1 MFSGMNQKSGN
12 TCTPLVLSKSKEVPQ
27 VVCTK
32 TKAALCLLCLFDGL
46 HTPTIRR
53 LSRKPRLICN
63 KPLLTFDPTVFAP
76 SSSNAIQDLYS
87 ASMKCPA
94 EIFVDPPGNKISE
107 VIKTYS
113 QNAKTERLIIHYFGQ
128 GCLPPTADGSLFFF
142 SDDRSKYKPMKI
154 ETLMNI
160 CPTPLCLIVDS
171 PSAGNILPFLQ
182 KKQDVIAFFA
192 CSPNEVLPISTDA
205 PWDLFSSCL
214 LSPFETAV
222 WWHTRRHSCV
232 FKGTENSN
240 HPNYFLKK
248 FLFALLDAIAFD
260 TQPATLFDIL
270 AKDTAM
276 TQLARGFILSMRIM
290 QSFNLHPISIPEHR
304 PTSSHDLW
312 LFWDT
317 ALDCS
322 LAMSDQEAA
331 TMIFQMFIKSFKSFP
346 TVGVMP
352 IFSFFI
358 TRAEFCEA
366 AVSTLCNFLDTHGDL
381 AIYATRSN
389 IAKTIIEMD
398 KPSESAI
405 LLLAKI
411 LSISSG
417 TGAISPFQ
425 QQWLFWF
432 QDTKESS
439 VSEIKAGMLAII
451 CAISWNFLSIFTK
464 IWNVCVE
471 KAQECAPYSSILLG
485 LLLGSAGRLMNL
497 PPFGQNFYPLLDN
510 SSYFIRAST
519 VFLLGMMKDRN
530 MLDKLFEMLEN
541 DDEPIVRQQIVVS
554 LSRIQQYKHD
564 DAILDNLN
572 KIKATEKDEEVL
584 KLINLALEGKYDEVQ
599 EECSILKM
607 VIEAVK
613 SNGFIE
619 KYYCG
624 TMI

>member
-1 MFSGMNQKSGN
+1 MFSGLSGKSGN
-12 TCTPLVLSKSKEVPQ
+12 TRAPLVCTKAKDAQPI
-27 VVCTK
+27 VCTK
-32 TKAALCLLCLFDGL
+32 TKSALCLLCLFDGL

-76 SSSNAIQDLYS
+76 TSSNAIQDLYS
-87 ASMKCPA
+87 NSIKCPA
-94 EIFVDPPGNKISE
+94 EISVDPPGNKVSE
-107 VIKTYS
+107 MIKTYS
-113 QNAKTERLIIHYFGQ
+113 SNAKTERIIIHYFGQ
-128 GCLPPTADGSLFFF
+128 GCLPPSADGSLFFF

-160 CPTPLCLIVDS
+160 CPTPFCIIVDS
-171 PSAGNILPFLQ
+171 PSAGNLVPFLS
-182 KKQDVIAFFA
+182 KRSDIVGFFA

-232 FKGTENSN
+232 FKIEEETNQ
-240 HPNYFLKK
+240 PNYFLKK
-248 FLFALLDAIAFD
+248 FLNALLDAIAFD
-260 TQPATLFDIL
+260 TQPPSLYDKFAMDP
-270 AKDTAM
+270 AM

-290 QSFNLHPISIPEHR
+290 QSFNLHPVSIPEHK

-322 LAMSDQEAA
+322 LAMSDQEAS
-331 TMIFQMFIKSFKSFP
+331 TMIFSMFIKSFRSFP
-346 TVGVMP
+346 SVGVMP
-352 IFSFFI
+352 LFSFFI
-358 TRAEFCEA
+358 TRSEFCDM
-366 AVSTLCNFLDTHGDL
+366 AVSTLIDFLDQHGDL
-381 AIYATRSN
+381 AVYATRSN
-389 IAKTIIEMD
+389 IARTIIDMD
-398 KPSESAI
+398 HPSEVAI
-405 LLLAKI
+405 LLLAKL
-411 LSISSG
+411 LSISAG
-417 TGAISPFQ
+417 TGATSPFQ

-432 QDTKESS
+432 QDTKEAT
-439 VSEIKAGMLAII
+439 VPEIRVGMLAII

-471 KAQECAPYSSILLG
+471 KAQECAPYSAILLG

-510 SSYFIRAST
+510 SSHFIRASC

-530 MLDKLFEMLEN
+530 MLDKLVQML
-541 DDEPIVRQQIVVS
+541 DDPEPIVRAQVCVALAKILTYKQDDFITNA
-554 LSRIQQYKHD
+554 LSARKQVEEDKSVIKV
-564 DAILDNLN
+564 LDF
-572 KIKATEKDEEVL
+572 
-584 KLINLALEGKYDEVQ
+584 ALEGKADEAQ
-599 EECSILKM
+599 EESNIFRM
-607 VIEAVK
+607 VIDAVK

-624 TMI
+624 TLI